1 MVQVFNLCFFAGK
14 IAQIG
19 VFGVAGMLST
29 EMMSVAVPLAV
40 VALIGLALGMA
51 VRDRI
56 RAETYRRVMR
66 RVLFIFAVL
75 LVGQFMTTG

>member
-66 RVLFIFAVL
+66 RVLFFFEDV
-75 LVGQFMTTG
+75 V